1 MTAFRFR
8 KVMSAIEAKRV
19 DAAPGR
25 LYPGFLAASG
35 RAGLPSWSHRMS
47 DSLLYLS
54 RDDVRALAISP
65 DEAREAVLQGFRDHA
80 AGLNRSLPKTA
91 LLLGPG
97 HGFQAMTAAS
107 STQHIA
113 TVKWVAMAPVAA
125 GSPLPAVS
133 ALICVNDYT
142 TGMPRAILDG
152 DEITLIRTA
161 AITAAA
167 ASRLAPATPRTIGF
181 VGCGLQAH
189 AHLAAFRALYPGL
202 STALAMSRSR
212 ASAERLAEAA
222 RTTGLTAQVLDDADT
237 LLAESDIVIS
247 MVPGGPGMT
256 PFLDARRLKPV
267 AFAAAVDTGRSWL
280 PETLPAFDVLATDSL
295 QQSHAPYDA
304 AGNPVTTVSFGHDMT
319 ELAGAPHPTA
329 PAGRSFFG
337 FRGVAL
343 ADLALTHLVV
353 EKARAKG
360 LGTRL
365 PR

>member
-1 MTAFRFR
+1 
-8 KVMSAIEAKRV
+8 
-19 DAAPGR
+19 
-25 LYPGFLAASG
+25 
-35 RAGLPSWSHRMS
+35 MS
-47 DSLLYLS
+47 DSW
-54 RDDVRALAISP
+54 RCRGDDVRALAISP

-97 HGFQAMTAAS
+97 HGFQGHAS
-107 STQHIA
+107 RHLPPSDIA

-167 ASRLAPATPRTIGF
+167 ASRLAPATPRTTGF

-202 STALAMSRSR
+202 STALARELQPRLYR
-212 ASAERLAEAA
+212 A
-222 RTTGLTAQVLDDADT
+222 
-237 LLAESDIVIS
+237 
-247 MVPGGPGMT
+247 
-256 PFLDARRLKPV
+256 
-267 AFAAAVDTGRSWL
+267 
-280 PETLPAFDVLATDSL
+280 
-295 QQSHAPYDA
+295 
-304 AGNPVTTVSFGHDMT
+304 
-319 ELAGAPHPTA
+319 
-329 PAGRSFFG
+329 
-337 FRGVAL
+337 
-343 ADLALTHLVV
+343 
-353 EKARAKG
+353 
-360 LGTRL
+360 